1 MAERLGRWGLAAL
14 VLAVGALAWWLQTR
28 PSLAVDPTPLANLP
42 HHVGAWRSV
51 DVPLDTA
58 VESILRADY
67 NLQRAYF
74 PDPGP
79 TTRPVWLYVGYY
91 GTERGGRPEHT
102 PRGCFTGAGWD
113 IAAASVVA
121 AEDGTHRRMNEYR
134 VQRSTDR
141 QLVHFWYRSARRT
154 GMVGGLDQNLDRIL
168 GRLNSGRADGALV
181 RLSTPID
188 GGGEAEARER
198 LLALGQ
204 ELDLQLAQYWPAE
217 QPR

>member
-42 HHVGAWRSV
+42 HQVGAWRSV

-67 NLQRAYF
+67 NVQRAYF
-74 PDPGP
+74 PDAGP

-91 GTERGGRPEHT
+91 GTQRGGRPEHT
-102 PRGCFTGAGWD
+102 PRGCYTGAGWD
-113 IAAASVVA
+113 IASASVIA
-121 AEDGTHRRMNEYR
+121 SGDGTGRRMNEYR
-134 VQRSTDR
+134 VQRAADR
-141 QLVHFWYRSARRT
+141 QLVHFWYRSVRRT
-154 GMVGGLDQNLDRIL
+154 GMVGGLDQNLDRIV
-168 GRLNSGRADGALV
+168 GRLDGGRADGALV
-181 RLSTPID
+181 RLSTSVD
-188 GGGEAEARER
+188 DGGEAEARAR

-204 ELDLQLAQYWPAE
+204 VLDLQLAQYWPAE
-217 QPR
+217 RPR